1 MAVNAPC
8 SQGAAGFA
16 THLAPSFTIGTGFF
30 GRSAIGENIEPKHLV
45 NWTRIAYNDDAGE
58 TFDSFDGIELRFPE
72 TGILGREAPISLG
85 VLQEGAERQPVA
97 VRGSDDVAA
106 LREEIRRMV
115 LEELRH
121 ALRK

>member
-1 MAVNAPC
+1 
-8 SQGAAGFA
+8 
-16 THLAPSFTIGTGFF
+16 FTIGTGFF
-30 GRSAIGENIEPKHLV
+30 GRSAIGENIEPRHLV

-58 TFDSFDGIELRFPE
+58 RFDSFDGLDLSFPE
-72 TGILGREAPISLG
+72 STILGREAPISLG
-85 VLQEGAERQPVA
+85 VLQEGAEQNRPAAASGDGDEVA
-97 VRGSDDVAA
+97 R